1 MDRTDNRGS
10 TTSRSGQTARP
21 RGLAQRVHGAWAE
34 PTVRH
39 ARDSARDCVSP
50 PLAMDLTVNDP
61 SSERRTVPG
70 GWGPVTRDAGA
81 LTAAVTA

>member
-1 MDRTDNRGS
+1 MYRTDNRGS

-70 GWGPVTRDAGA
+70 GWGPVTRDVGA
-81 LTAAVTA
+81 LPRP